1 LCGVEGKRGHG
12 HEERHAHDQPRQHQ
26 DHQQLPTVEEVGKS
40 GELLYWRGRQLTWWG
55 EGGRGRGPDGTSPT
69 ATACPTQRTT

>member
-1 LCGVEGKRGHG
+1 LCGVEGEGRHG

-55 EGGRGRGPDGTSPT
+55 EGG
-69 ATACPTQRTT
+69 ART